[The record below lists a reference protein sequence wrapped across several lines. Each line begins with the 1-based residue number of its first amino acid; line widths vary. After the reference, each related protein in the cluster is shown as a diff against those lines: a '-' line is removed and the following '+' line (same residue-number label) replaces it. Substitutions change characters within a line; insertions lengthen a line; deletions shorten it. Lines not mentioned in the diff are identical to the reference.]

1 MINLNLTLII
11 QLVVVLILMV
21 ILSQVAFKPF
31 LRLMYARREWMNDM
45 EKKTKEL
52 KQRLEEMMEKYQE
65 AMAGAQAQGT
75 AIREE
80 IRQESLQKE
89 MEILQQA
96 RKEANILLQEMK
108 AKIAQETEIAKGEL
122 QERAKELSRT
132 IVEKVLGRSLS

>member
-1 MINLNLTLII
+1 MIDLNITLII

-21 ILSQVAFKPF
+21 ILSQMAFKPF
-31 LRLMYARREWMNDM
+31 LQLIYARREWINDM

-65 AMAGAQAQGT
+65 AMTLAQAQGT

-80 IRQESLQKE
+80 IRKESIQKE

-96 RKEANILLQEMK
+96 REEANILLQKMK
-108 AKIAQETEIAKGEL
+108 AQIAQETEIAKGQL
-122 QERAKELSRT
+122 QEKAKELSRN
-132 IVEKVLGRSLS
+132 IVERVLGRSLS